1 VDILIKPN
9 GGLELKNILSIENDE
24 EPKKVI
30 KRSKRALQPGLHTLQ
45 NIIN

>member
-1 VDILIKPN
+1 M
-9 GGLELKNILSIENDE
+9 NIN
-24 EPKKVI
+24 KKVI